1 MLDSVLNSIY
11 DFLWG
16 PAMIALIMG
25 TGVFLTFKLKFL
37 PIRNLPH
44 ALSLIFKKSDDSGGD
59 ISPFQSLMTAL
70 AATLGTGN
78 IAGVASALVAGGPG
92 AVVWMWICALFG
104 LSTKYA
110 ESVLAVKFRQKNS
123 KGEMCGGPMYAMKNG
138 FRLKKLGA
146 VLGILFSVFTV
157 IASFGIGNMT
167 QVNSISTG
175 LYEAFSVPPALTGAV
190 TAALTAL
197 ILIGGIK
204 SIGKVCGVL
213 VPVMAIGYILG
224 TVAVIAVNITA
235 VPSGVYEMIKCAF
248 SFRSAGGGAIGI
260 TVAQAIKTGIS
271 RGVFSNEAGLGSASI
286 AAAAAKTDRP
296 SKQGYVNM
304 TGTFFDTLLMCT
316 LTALA
321 IAASGVLGVSDKDG
335 AALTIEAYESSLGTA
350 GQMTVALGLVFF
362 AFSTVIGWEYYGEKA
377 LEYLTKK
384 KYAVTVYR
392 AMYSLACFLGAVWG
406 LESVWKFS
414 DISNALMAIPNLI
427 CLIVLSPVITKD
439 CIGYQCDRKE
449 KHKQKR
455 KR

>member
-138 FRLKKLGA
+138 FKLKKLGA

-392 AMYSLACFLGAVWG
+392 AVYSLACFLGAVWG

>member
-44 ALSLIFKKSDDSGGD
+44 ALSLIFKKSDNSGGD

-138 FRLKKLGA
+138 FKLKKLGA

-392 AMYSLACFLGAVWG
+392 AVYSLACFLGAVWG

>member
-37 PIRNLPH
+37 PIKNLPH

-138 FRLKKLGA
+138 FKLKKLGA

-392 AMYSLACFLGAVWG
+392 AVYSLACFLGAVWG

>member
-123 KGEMCGGPMYAMKNG
+123 KGEMCGGPMYAIKNG
-138 FRLKKLGA
+138 FKLKKLGA

-392 AMYSLACFLGAVWG
+392 AVYSLACFLGAVWG

>member
-123 KGEMCGGPMYAMKNG
+123 KGEMCGGPMYAIKNG
-138 FRLKKLGA
+138 FKLKKLGA

-157 IASFGIGNMT
+157 TASFGIGNMT

-392 AMYSLACFLGAVWG
+392 AVYSLACFLGAVWG